1 MVRNE
6 LARIVRLFDSY
17 TERRAPHVV
26 PVSSKVDA
34 NAFRQVHAIV
44 TRMHDGGPALLT
56 ALRHGSP
63 LSARSR
69 PASTPPRYAS
79 YNKLAWMRRL
89 SGRFR
94 PTRTFYR
101 SFASSSAARKK
112 RALS

>member
-17 TERRAPHVV
+17 TERRARHVV

-79 YNKLAWMRRL
+79 QASVDEAALGTIPADA
-89 SGRFR
+89 
-94 PTRTFYR
+94 PFYR
-101 SFASSSAARKK
+101 
-112 RALS
+112 